1 MNKVTQS
8 ADWPKQWKV
17 ERTTPIGKIPQPESE
32 DDLRP
37 IALTYFFSKVMEH
50 FVVMWLL
57 TFIGDK
63 MDFRQYG
70 GTKGNSVSH
79 YLIEFINFILYNQ
92 DAREPTA
99 VLACLVDFAKAF
111 NRQDHNILVTKL
123 SDMGVPAWLLR
134 IVISFLKDRK
144 MIVRYKGK
152 ASNPKWLPGGG
163 PQGTLLGLLLFLVL
177 INDVGFPNQTQNL
190 GEVIT
195 CKKRIASMNEIH
207 LKYVDD
213 LSIAETIKMK
223 EMLNFADVQDRPQPD
238 HFHSQTGHT
247 LKPEQSRVYNQ
258 LDQISQYATENGMR
272 LNYKKTKFILFNP
285 CVSKDFLPN
294 FELDGHEIEHVD
306 EVRLLGLVLRSDLS
320 WCSNTES
327 LVERCNKKLW
337 FLRRLKSLGACMQ
350 DILDLYEEHVRC
362 ILEYAAPVW
371 HSSLKGEDRL
381 KLERVQKSALHII
394 LGERYQSYTSA
405 LKMTG
410 TKTLFER
417 RRLLCLKFA
426 RKSLKSNKFKTWFKP
441 NTNDLATR
449 QEQSK
454 FCEVYSR
461 LDRFE
466 KSPISYLTQ
475 LLNNDKEN

>member
-1 MNKVTQS
+1 
-8 ADWPKQWKV
+8 
-17 ERTTPIGKIPQPESE
+17 
-32 DDLRP
+32 
-37 IALTYFFSKVMEH
+37 
-50 FVVMWLL
+50 MWLL

-123 SDMGVPAWLLR
+123 SDMGVPSWLLN
-134 IVISFLKDRK
+134 IVIAFLKNRK

-152 ASNPKWLPGGG
+152 TSQPKWLPGGG

-177 INDVGFPNQTQNL
+177 INDVGFPNQTKNL
-190 GEVIT
+190 GDIIT
-195 CKKRIASMNEIH
+195 CKKRITSMNEIH

-213 LSIAETIKMK
+213 LSIGEAIKMK
-223 EMLNFADVQDRPQPD
+223 DMLNFTEIQDRPQPD

-247 LKPEQSRVYNQ
+247 LQPEKSRVFNQ
-258 LDQISQYATENGMR
+258 LNQISKYANENGMR

-294 FELDGHEIEHVD
+294 FEVEGHEIEHVD

-327 LVERCNKKLW
+327 IVERCNKKLW
-337 FLRRLKSLGACMQ
+337 FLRRLKSLGASIE
-350 DILDLYEEHVRC
+350 DLLDLYEKHVRS

-381 KLERVQKSALHII
+381 KLERVQKSALRII
-394 LGERYQSYTSA
+394 IGEKYQSYTSA

-417 RRLLCLKFA
+417 RRQLCLKFA
-426 RKSLKSNKFKTWFKP
+426 RKSLKSNKFKSWFKP
-441 NTNDLATR
+441 NTKNPGTR

-461 LDRFE
+461 LDRYE
-466 KSPISYLTQ
+466 TSPISYLTR
-475 LLNNDKEN
+475 LLNNDTK